1 MKIVQLNTYDIRG
14 GAARAAYRLHQGLL
28 KIGQSSQMVV
38 AQKSSTDET
47 VFEVNLGKV
56 EESVEKQL
64 LLGAAIQEYYIN
76 VHRTEISN
84 TLFSLPYPGYDLS
97 ALPMLHEAEVINL
110 HWVAYYQSLTTL
122 NSLFALGKPII
133 WTLHDQW
140 AFTGGCHYTA
150 GCQKYRQDCVAC
162 PQLAEDLFNLA
173 ATILKDKL
181 ELFKGANLT
190 IITPSRWL
198 AKCAKQSKLF
208 GDLRVEVIPYAL
220 DTDIFYPIPKAKAKK
235 NLGIEAEVV
244 TLLFVAEHSIE
255 KRKGFQ
261 ELVAALQHCL
271 DSRGFQELV
280 QCEKIK
286 LLCLGHSGYKDG
298 SLGIPAVFLGYLDS
312 NEEIRTAYAAA
323 DLFILP
329 SLEDNLPNTILESM
343 SCGTPVVA
351 FDVGGVPDVVTNG
364 VTGQLACPGDVS
376 QMGEAIVSL
385 VLNPEQR
392 EEMGKRCR
400 QQMIEKNSLTDQA
413 ERYLQL
419 YQELRQKDELSAR
432 EASEDSTLEREAVGT
447 QIASTTPLVSVGTAK
462 GPHFSGI
469 FDQVLLK
476 ALKEF
481 SLAKEK
487 AYQASEAD
495 RAARLQVIEDLGR
508 RLGEFEAERDNLAA
522 ELADLRQQFESVE
535 ADRAARLEVI
545 EQQGRRLGEL
555 ETERDKLQAERDGFL
570 QLLLSVSK
578 TRTYKLLLKLGRWKA
593 IEQKISKILEDS
605 IPPAE

>member
-1 MKIVQLNTYDIRG
+1 MTIVQLNTYDIRG

-28 KIGQSSQMVV
+28 KIGQNSQMVV

-56 EESVEKQL
+56 EENVEKQL
-64 LLGAAIQEYYIN
+64 FFGAAIQEHYIN
-76 VHRTEISN
+76 AHRTEISN

-122 NSLFALGKPII
+122 ESLFALGKPVV

-162 PQLAEDLFNLA
+162 PQLAEDPFNLA
-173 ATILKDKL
+173 ATFLKDKL

-190 IITPSRWL
+190 IVTPSRWL
-198 AKCAKQSKLF
+198 GECAKQSKLF

-220 DTDIFYPIPKAKAKK
+220 DTDIFCPLPKAKAKK
-235 NLGIEAEVV
+235 GLGIEAEVI

-271 DSRGFQELV
+271 DSPGFQELV
-280 QCEKIK
+280 QCERIK
-286 LLCLGHSGYKDG
+286 LLCLGHSGHEAV
-298 SLGIPAVFLGYLDS
+298 SLGIPKVFFGYLDS

-364 VTGQLACPGDVS
+364 VTGRLACPGDVR

-392 EEMGKRCR
+392 KEMGKRCR

-419 YQELRQKDELSAR
+419 YQELHQKDELSAR
-432 EASEDSTLEREAVGT
+432 EVSEGSTLELEVEGA
-447 QIASTTPLVSVGTAK
+447 QIASTAPLVSVGAAK

-495 RAARLQVIEDLGR
+495 RAARLQVIEEQGQ
-508 RLGEFEAERDNLAA
+508 RLGEVEAERNNLQAERDNL
-522 ELADLRQQFESVE
+522 
-535 ADRAARLEVI
+535 
-545 EQQGRRLGEL
+545 
-555 ETERDKLQAERDGFL
+555 QAERDKIQSEKDGAL
-570 QLLLSVSK
+570 QVLFTVSR
-578 TRTYKLLLKLGRWKA
+578 TRAYKLLRRLGRWKA
-593 IEQKISKILEDS
+593 IEQSISEILEG
-605 IPPAE
+605 